1 MKSLKELLV
10 ILEKF
15 LQDNADKKDVLKNIN
30 EEFLRKRLN
39 MRIPIQL
46 VNGME
51 LTSLKKIEL
60 IGVVEALYN
69 TGYTKFNPSNYFSDI
84 EINKYNNYIGEKE
97 KEVDIIEFD
106 NVTIKPSGDGFFIP
120 YVPISYI
127 HDLVEDRLISYNF
140 ETQRNAKIKKIGE
153 GFIKQINVNKRSVEE
168 IKDLYLNNNAFVTTI
183 TLNLTGSEE
192 DGGINYDKENRKL
205 YIKLGSDMTLDC
217 IDGWH
222 RLSGITKAIEEAK
235 LKEVS
240 LEGYINISI
249 ETFTVEDAR
258 NFIYLNEKKNN
269 IDKDF
274 TKTLNNDDYN
284 VYAKEINK
292 FGNGTNNLLY
302 NNIAIDYATHKVRKS
317 RTTQYVIADALRDSK
332 YDVSILR
339 RKKDITRVVEN
350 INFICEY
357 IKAYKYGD
365 NKEAFDK
372 SIYNS
377 NYMYYIY
384 IVVSK
389 DKTLEEDEKIAETLI
404 DNEEKLSILGL
415 NTKRCSYKTI
425 NEVIKELF

>member
-69 TGYTKFNPSNYFSDI
+69 TGYTKFNPSNYFSNI

-153 GFIKQINVNKRSVEE
+153 GFINKLMS
-168 IKDLYLNNNAFVTTI
+168 I
-183 TLNLTGSEE
+183 
-192 DGGINYDKENRKL
+192 
-205 YIKLGSDMTLDC
+205 
-217 IDGWH
+217 
-222 RLSGITKAIEEAK
+222 
-235 LKEVS
+235 KEV
-240 LEGYINISI
+240 L
-249 ETFTVEDAR
+249 
-258 NFIYLNEKKNN
+258 KK
-269 IDKDF
+269 
-274 TKTLNNDDYN
+274 
-284 VYAKEINK
+284 
-292 FGNGTNNLLY
+292 
-302 NNIAIDYATHKVRKS
+302 
-317 RTTQYVIADALRDSK
+317 
-332 YDVSILR
+332 
-339 RKKDITRVVEN
+339 
-350 INFICEY
+350 
-357 IKAYKYGD
+357 
-365 NKEAFDK
+365 
-372 SIYNS
+372 
-377 NYMYYIY
+377 
-384 IVVSK
+384 
-389 DKTLEEDEKIAETLI
+389 
-404 DNEEKLSILGL
+404 
-415 NTKRCSYKTI
+415 
-425 NEVIKELF
+425 

>member
-1 MKSLKELLV
+1 MKSLRELLV

-15 LQDNADKKDVLKNIN
+15 LQDNADKKDVLKSIN
-30 EEFLRKRLN
+30 EEFLKKRLN

-46 VNGME
+46 INGME

-69 TGYTKFNPSNYFSDI
+69 TGYTKFNPSNYFNDV

-120 YVPISYI
+120 YVPISYV
-127 HDLVEDRLISYNF
+127 HDLVEDRFISYNF
-140 ETQRNAKIKKIGE
+140 ETQRNAKIKKVGE

-168 IKDLYLNNNAFVTTI
+168 IKELYLNNNAFVTTI

-222 RLSGITKAIEEAK
+222 RLSGITKAVEEAK
-235 LKEVS
+235 SREIS

-249 ETFTVEDAR
+249 ETFTIEEAR

-284 VYAKEINK
+284 IYAKEINK
-292 FGNGTNNLLY
+292 LL
-302 NNIAIDYATHKVRKS
+302 
-317 RTTQYVIADALRDSK
+317 
-332 YDVSILR
+332 VSNKHFR
-339 RKKDITRVVEN
+339 
-350 INFICEY
+350 C
-357 IKAYKYGD
+357 YK
-365 NKEAFDK
+365 EC
-372 SIYNS
+372 
-377 NYMYYIY
+377 
-384 IVVSK
+384 
-389 DKTLEEDEKIAETLI
+389 
-404 DNEEKLSILGL
+404 
-415 NTKRCSYKTI
+415 R
-425 NEVIKELF
+425 